1 MIMVSN
7 LKTKLATLTLLA
19 LTLVAISIP
28 VMATVIQGSG
38 TDTVKDCAVVNVDN
52 GSVCTPPAQPAV
64 DENATARC
72 GTSDA
77 SPTLDENSTVS
88 DGICA
93 GDALTAAETPCT
105 ARTINSCDGNAAPD
119 NGRSQICNGSGTAS
133 SKPRVCNG
141 SKICNGSKAHSIC
154 NGSSTRICNSS

>member
-1 MIMVSN
+1 MVSN

-52 GSVCTPPAQPAV
+52 GSICTPPAQPAV

-72 GTSDA
+72 GTS
-77 SPTLDENSTVS
+77 TLDENSTAS

-93 GDALTAAETPCT
+93 GDSLTAAETTCT
-105 ARTINSCDGNAAPD
+105 ARTINSCDGNTASD
-119 NGRSQICNGSGTAS
+119 NGRSQICNAPGTAS